1 MLAWEIVNF
10 QKARVNNQLERSS
23 FSPLSHGGKSPGVTT
38 ERKKEFWHQRI
49 VVCNRLLIVTFT
61 QWERRTLWSA
71 PGWPETKQTPSV
83 KISRLLVFHQRNK
96 SKVILEFEEL
106 SENFGEERNLL
117 KDHVPLR
124 RKDRIL
130 DGSMEE
136 YSVEQLKPEVKD
148 LHSKT
153 QQQLKL
159 QQGWVGLWGPQQPRQ
174 YLK

>member
-1 MLAWEIVNF
+1 MGGEHCGVLLAD
-10 QKARVNNQLERSS
+10 QKRN
-23 FSPLSHGGKSPGVTT
+23 K
-38 ERKKEFWHQRI
+38 
-49 VVCNRLLIVTFT
+49 
-61 QWERRTLWSA
+61 
-71 PGWPETKQTPSV
+71 PSV

-106 SENFGEERNLL
+106 SENFGEVRNLV
-117 KDHVPLR
+117 KDHVPPR

-130 DGSMEE
+130 DESMEE

-159 QQGWVGLWGPQQPRQ
+159 QQGWVGL
-174 YLK
+174 